1 VLHLLGDD
9 DQAMRQDLA
18 ANVANF
24 LDHIISEKK
33 GEFL

>member
-1 VLHLLGDD
+1 
-9 DQAMRQDLA
+9 MRQDLA

-33 GEFL
+33 GELL

>member
-33 GEFL
+33 GELL